1 MSTQVTSNASAF
13 VLASGYLASGEA
25 SIEHGTALMLSGLI
39 DWTHKGVAFLATVT
53 SGKGENQTSRSKLF
67 RLADYPFPIM
77 TEKGKV
83 DGLMR
88 SAQLAAIMD
97 AMGIDTPAM
106 RACFTRCLPAAL
118 ILARSPSV
126 TYDAKAKTI
135 VKVPASIALKLYK
148 DDGDLNDLGASILEA
163 IKEAA
168 SLNGKDIDDEEA
180 TARLAKA
187 TVPLSGAHSRTY
199 GQLPTPASFNRDIA
213 KPLAA
218 SLGLIPAPK
227 AGTPRTSSG
236 ASVGLETSLTF
247 LIKTIREQVEGD
259 EAEEAFTNE
268 RVAEVREL
276 ATLIA
281 AFLEAEEA

>member
-13 VLASGYLASGEA
+13 VLASGHLASGEA
-25 SIEHGTALMLSGLI
+25 SIELGTALMISGLMGWLR
-39 DWTHKGVAFLATVT
+39 DGVMFRATVT
-53 SGKGENQTSRSKLF
+53 SGKGENQTSRSKTFAL
-67 RLADYPFPIM
+67 REYPFPIM
-77 TEKGKV
+77 NEKGKV
-83 DGLMR
+83 DAAMR
-88 SAQLAAIMD
+88 SAQLAAIME
-97 AMGIDTPAM
+97 AMGIDTPAL
-106 RACFTRCLPAAL
+106 RACFTRSLPTAL
-118 ILARSPSV
+118 ILSRSPSV

-148 DDGDLNDLGASILEA
+148 EDGDLNDLGASILEA

-168 SLNGKDIDDEEA
+168 SLSGKDIDDAEA
-180 TARLAKA
+180 TARLDKA

-199 GQLPTPASFNRDIA
+199 GVLPTPASFNRDIG

-227 AGTPRTSSG
+227 AGSPRTSQG

-247 LIKTIREQVEGD
+247 LIKTIRDQVEGD

-276 ATLIA
+276 AVLIA
-281 AFLEAEEA
+281 AFLEAEEV